1 MVEPVQPPPEK
12 RKDFRDMR
20 AVEQARVDARAGV
33 VLLAVYFID
42 AAFLAGFASIAQAS
56 WWVPALYVFLG
67 ITVPGGFALAAA
79 RAGRMRLKE
88 SNAVLVQSVI
98 ALLNTLGVAWTNPHV
113 AMLMLLTVVVIIPT
127 AALRLS
133 PRRLL
138 VLSVLAALGCAAV
151 VDRHNGQLT
160 VPIASGVQQLLT
172 GLFFLWTL
180 IKGASVNLA
189 GMSMRIALDDSHS
202 KLADALA
209 RVEDLAESDELT
221 GLPNR
226 RRILDVL
233 AQAREEQSRGGK
245 NYGVAMLDVDYFKQI
260 NDTFGHPVGDEVL
273 RVIASVMRKTTRDG
287 DAVGRIGGEEFL
299 LVLSGMSAIPDAQ
312 IAAERVRS
320 ALERY
325 DWAKL
330 KTQLRVT
337 ASIGLAI
344 GELGETA
351 ERVLCRAD
359 QGLYQ
364 AKRAGRNRVAYVDC
378 SATGEEQS

>member
-1 MVEPVQPPPEK
+1 MVEPVQPPPE
-12 RKDFRDMR
+12 DFRDMR

-33 VLLAVYFID
+33 VLLAVYFVD
-42 AAFLAGFASIAQAS
+42 AAFLAGFAGTGQAS
-56 WWVPALYVFLG
+56 WWVPALFVFLG
-67 ITVPGGFALAAA
+67 ITVPGGFALAVA
-79 RAGRMRLKE
+79 RAGQMRLKE
-88 SNAVLVQSVI
+88 SNAVLVQAVI
-98 ALLNTLGVAWTNPHV
+98 ALLNTLGVAWTNPRV

-160 VPIASGVQQLLT
+160 VPVASGVQQLLT

-189 GMSMRIALDDSHS
+189 GMSMRLSLDASHA

-245 NYGVAMLDVDYFKQI
+245 NYGVAMLDVDHFKQI
-260 NDTFGHPVGDEVL
+260 NDTFGHSLGDEVL
-273 RVIASVMRKTTRDG
+273 RVIASVLRKTTRDG

-299 LVLSGMSAIPDAQ
+299 LVLSGTSAIPDAQ

-320 ALERY
+320 ALERH

-330 KTQLRVT
+330 KPQLRVT

-364 AKRAGRNRVAYVDC
+364 AKRAGRNRVAYVDRGTAC
-378 SATGEEQS
+378 EEQS